1 MKATDRGKE
10 SHVPWGW
17 AALVVVLASMA
28 YLGGAVL
35 AQRWTPPLAQPDSVA
50 TPHAESGRW
59 ITPGESAE
67 GMLGAEAVDEWR
79 FQAQAGEATTVEM
92 WFHPGLGSS
101 LEGELVVQLVAPD
114 GGVLTENQG
123 SIFLPPYLFEPSL
136 PETGIYRIKV
146 LAASGAPGR
155 YSLGLALSRAS
166 AQTEPG
172 ETPVHPTAAALGGPP
187 AAESFQW
194 PTTRRA
200 ISGWTF
206 HDPGNPG
213 HIGLDI
219 AAKMWDPI
227 VAVDDGE
234 VVFAG
239 WGGGYGN
246 LVIVDHGNGW
256 RSYYA
261 HFTEVAVDLGQDV
274 RQGET
279 LGGAGT
285 TGYSTGPHLHFELR
299 YQGRPVDPHIYL
311 P

>member
-1 MKATDRGKE
+1 MQSSVQGYRKLLVCIVLCACPVAATQVEYRGDDGE
-10 SHVPWGW
+10 GST
-17 AALVVVLASMA
+17 
-28 YLGGAVL
+28 GGGPADL
-35 AQRWTPPLAQPDSVA
+35 LPIE
-50 TPHAESGRW
+50 AE
-59 ITPGESAE
+59 
-67 GMLGAEAVDEWR
+67 
-79 FQAQAGEATTVEM
+79 AGEATTVET
-92 WFHPGLGSS
+92 WFHPGLGSN
-101 LEGELVVQLVAPD
+101 LEAELVVQLVAPD
-114 GGVLTENQG
+114 GAVLAENQG
-123 SIFLPPYLFEPSL
+123 SIFLPPYVFEPSL
-136 PETGIYRIKV
+136 PVTGIYHIKV
-146 LAASGAPGR
+146 LAASGEPGR
-155 YSLGLALSRAS
+155 YSLGLTLSGLS

-172 ETPVHPTAAALGGPP
+172 ETPVNPRAAAVDSPP
-187 AAESFQW
+187 AAAAESFEW

-219 AAKMWDPI
+219 AAKKWDPI
-227 VAVDDGE
+227 VAVDAGE

-261 HFTEVAVDLGQDV
+261 HFTEIAVDLGQEV
-274 RQGET
+274 RQGEA

-299 YQGRPVDPHIYL
+299 FQGRPVDPHIYL